1 MSDFTAA
8 SVFQGA
14 KSGYFFST
22 GEQGVGYYLDTPIE
36 TRLPALLAAAEAAGG
51 HGHSH
56 GGAPCGGHG
65 HSHGGG
71 GGTEDE
77 KQEPLDFTENCLLV
91 AAAVAL
97 VGAAVFMFRRKW

>member
-8 SVFQGA
+8 SVFQGT

-36 TRLPALLAAAEAAGG
+36 TRLPALLAAAAA
-51 HGHSH
+51 GHSH

-65 HSHGGG
+65 HSHGG

-77 KQEPLDFTENCLLV
+77 KQEPLDFTENCLLG

-97 VGAAVFMFRRKW
+97 LGAAVFMFRRKW